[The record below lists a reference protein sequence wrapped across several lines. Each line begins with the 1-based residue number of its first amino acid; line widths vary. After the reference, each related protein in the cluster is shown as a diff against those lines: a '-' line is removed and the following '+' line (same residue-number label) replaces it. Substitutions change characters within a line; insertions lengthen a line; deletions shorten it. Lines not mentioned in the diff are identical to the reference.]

1 MRILLRKDI
10 LKMNTS
16 LPDSP
21 EELEDLIVL
30 GEIEIS
36 IDQRRPDRVYVREI
50 TDGILKELPNHGTII
65 LVEEDGTEQEE

>member
-10 LKMNTS
+10 LMTNTK

-21 EELEDLIVL
+21 EELEGLVIL
-30 GEIEIS
+30 GELEIS
-36 IDQRRPDRVYVREI
+36 INQRRPDRIYVREI

-65 LVEEDGTEQEE
+65 LVEE